1 MQLFLK
7 NYSLRPSCYSCHFK
21 GIQRISDITLG
32 DFWGIENV
40 YPDFSKNRG
49 VTLVILQS
57 KRGERLFG
65 KIKANVIYKEAPLP
79 QAVLPN
85 VSMYRSPN
93 QPQNRNCLF
102 ENLEMMDFKMLV
114 EAILS
119 NKIPYDI
126 EK

>member
-1 MQLFLK
+1 MQLFLN

-57 KRGERLFG
+57 KRGERL
-65 KIKANVIYKEAPLP
+65 
-79 QAVLPN
+79 
-85 VSMYRSPN
+85 
-93 QPQNRNCLF
+93 
-102 ENLEMMDFKMLV
+102 
-114 EAILS
+114 
-119 NKIPYDI
+119 
-126 EK
+126 